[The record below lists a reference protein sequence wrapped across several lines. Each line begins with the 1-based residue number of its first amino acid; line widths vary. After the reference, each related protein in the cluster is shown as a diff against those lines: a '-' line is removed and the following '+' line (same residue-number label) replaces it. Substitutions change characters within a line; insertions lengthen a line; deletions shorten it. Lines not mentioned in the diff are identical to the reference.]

1 MAAEAVQPNE
11 GRRYRGK
18 SAEERRADQ
27 RQRLVRAAIEEFA
40 DRGYH
45 KTSVEDIVRRA
56 KTSRTAFYAFF
67 DNRDDAMYGALQM
80 SLRLLLDHVR
90 AALYAAKPG
99 DDLLGVAI
107 TAYVEYLAI
116 DQSAAAITLMEAR
129 GASPEVNMLRS
140 RTRRELADLVRDMWA
155 EFDRPAAEG
164 TYAQTISMGV
174 LGIITESMLHLA
186 EGGRLSE
193 APEHV
198 PAVITAV
205 NRVLGRPEEN
215 PAKTSRPHLA

>member
-1 MAAEAVQPNE
+1 MAAEAVQPIE

-27 RQRLVRAAIEEFA
+27 RQRLARAAIEEFA

-80 SLRLLLDHVR
+80 SLRLLLDHVQ

-99 DDLLGVAI
+99 DDLLAVAI

-116 DQSAAAITLMEAR
+116 DQSAAAIMLMEAR

-140 RTRRELADLVRDMWA
+140 RTRRELADLIRDMWA

-164 TYAQTISMGV
+164 KYAQTISMGV

-186 EGGRLSE
+186 ETGRLSE

-205 NRVLGRPEEN
+205 NRVLGRPEN
-215 PAKTSRPHLA
+215 PEKIPRPILA